1 MKENE
6 AYQAIKNY
14 SDSDGMKILF
24 HGTGNGARRFADF
37 FAHGILYQGDAPDM
51 LMVKENE
58 AIIIEHFEF
67 DSCHVRR
74 GKGSPARQELNRIQI
89 AEDALIATEDGVF
102 FNDEIKAKS
111 SYSDLIANVTR
122 SFKKH
127 YSHIAMYKNNLTTL
141 GLINDAMDVRVLFLL
156 EDASPLGTMVSERK
170 GFNSKIR
177 PLVLPLCEDFLD
189 LLRESP
195 DLDYVLCCSS
205 AGEEN
210 YVWFIDCREIDEY
223 DKHKVDYTNMDF
235 LSFNTQ
241 VMGVKFSIPRKDD

>member
-6 AYQAIKNY
+6 AYQALKNY
-14 SDSDGMKILF
+14 SGSDGMKIIF
-24 HGTGNGARRFADF
+24 HGTGNGARHLADCLDN
-37 FAHGILYQGDAPDM
+37 GIYYQGDAPDM
-51 LMVKENE
+51 LVIKENE

-74 GKGSPARQELNRIQI
+74 GKGSPARQELSRIQI
-89 AEDALIATEDGVF
+89 AEDALTATEEGAF
-102 FNDEIKAKS
+102 FHDEIKAKS
-111 SYSDLIANVTR
+111 SYSDLLANVTR

-127 YSHIAMYKNNLTTL
+127 YSHIAMYKNNLTEL

-156 EDASPLGTMVSERK
+156 EDASPLGTMVAERK
-170 GFNSKIR
+170 GYHSKIR

-189 LLRESP
+189 LLRVSP

-223 DKHKVDYTNMDF
+223 YKNKVDYKNMYFMDF
-235 LSFNTQ
+235 TPQ